1 MPLFAQKPTDQLIT
15 KQLKSEY
22 ANEQEDASFFR
33 GSPQRYPIA
42 GGAGFTEKVTTRY
55 FTKAEQKQA
64 RLRVGKRKYKGLL
77 LDRQAAKIDTSDASG
92 KGTFEVNGEN
102 TGKGKFI
109 YAMTPQGQIRI
120 GDPNRMYDKL
130 PLGPAGDDG
139 RTPYNLRLANHS
151 TLVGGGD
158 VAAAGEM
165 QVNDGK
171 LIQLGDTS
179 GHYRPDNQMTY
190 QAAARLEQMGVDMSD
205 VTMRLCAKSDGERS
219 MLTSAAEFMGYG
231 GAANAE
237 EKMRAFR
244 RDMQVDLSQEIAA
257 RAARRAG
264 GVGRERGE
272 DVALSDKLKQLYGTP
287 DPSAK
292 VDPVESALPVNQK
305 SLYTIPPAQGDG
317 RAEGGAVMSATP
329 LPGPAAQ
336 GNAIKGRYIAP
347 PARDDGRA
355 EGGAVVRTAPL
366 PSPAAQGN
374 ALDGGYALPSA
385 RDDGRAEGGAVVSAA
400 PASSSAPQ
408 REESSSE
415 EEEEEEAEAEAETG
429 AATQRRFPARV
440 AHRLMSL
447 FSRFGA

>member
-55 FTKAEQKQA
+55 FTKAEQNQA
-64 RLRVGKRKYKGLL
+64 RLRVGKKKYKGLL
-77 LDRQAAKIDTSDASG
+77 LNRQAAKIDTSDASG
-92 KGTFEVNGEN
+92 KGTFEINGEN
-102 TGKGKFI
+102 TGKGRFI
-109 YAMTPQGQIRI
+109 YAMTPKGQIRI
-120 GDPNRMYDKL
+120 GDPNLMYDKV

-165 QVNDGK
+165 QVHEGK

-179 GHYRPDNQMTY
+179 GHYQPDNRMTY
-190 QAAARLEQMGVDMSD
+190 QAAERLEQMGVNMSD
-205 VTMRLCAKSDGERS
+205 VTMRLCPKSDGERP

-244 RDMQVDLSQEIAA
+244 RDMKFDLSQEIAA

-264 GVGRERGE
+264 GVGREGGE
-272 DVALSDKLKQLYGTP
+272 AVTLSDKLKQLYGTHGT
-287 DPSAK
+287 SAQ
-292 VDPVESALPVNQK
+292 DDLGESAIPVNQK
-305 SLYTIPPAQGDG
+305 SVDTLPPGQ
-317 RAEGGAVMSATP
+317 
-329 LPGPAAQ
+329 
-336 GNAIKGRYIAP
+336 
-347 PARDDGRA
+347 DDGRA
-355 EGGAVVRTAPL
+355 EGGAVVRAAPL

-374 ALDGGYALPSA
+374 ALEGGYVLPPE
-385 RDDGRAEGGAVVSAA
+385 RDDGRAEGGAVVGTA

-408 REESSSE
+408 REESSNENENENE
-415 EEEEEEAEAEAETG
+415 EEEKEAEAEDTKSSV
-429 AATQRRFPARV
+429 TQRRFPARV
-440 AHRLMSL
+440 AHRLISL